1 MATGKSLE
9 KAPERMLRVWT
20 GKDGQPLRR
29 AVPKIKASKKQRRK
43 ARALAKAI
51 EEAQKAQKAKEGSGD
66 EA

>member
-1 MATGKSLE
+1 MATGKSSKE
-9 KAPERMLRVWT
+9 EPKRMLRVWT

-51 EEAQKAQKAKEGSGD
+51 EEAQKAKEGSGN